1 MPGPDGSDQ
10 APHLNLIIT
19 ARGILH
25 HLFTR
30 LYFDD
35 EETTNAADSVLLSVP
50 AERRG
55 TLVAE
60 SLGDTDTP
68 TYRFDV
74 RLQGD
79 GETVFFDV

>member
-1 MPGPDGSDQ
+1 MPGSVAGQ
-10 APHLNLIIT
+10 APHISVIVL
-19 ARGILH
+19 ARGMLN

-35 EETTNAADSVLLSVP
+35 QAEANARDPVLQSVP
-50 AERRG
+50 PDRRG
-55 TLVAE
+55 TLLARRD
-60 SLGDTDTP
+60 GP
-68 TYRFDV
+68 ATYRFDI